1 MRNKHLLTQTL
12 LDQLPPEHGY
22 SVRDVMAQWWF
33 NIRSTGGMRLT
44 QAGYN
49 VMVQLEIERWSIDLD
64 PMTFDK
70 NLLLMLDRNL
80 QAPYYVE
87 VHKKIPK
94 KIVMFS
100 SREAMMANLYGDV
113 KSWLLNLQSQRNVD
127 DNDQS

>member
-12 LDQLPPEHGY
+12 LDQLPPGHGL
-22 SVRDVMAQWWF
+22 SVRDVCAQWWF
-33 NIRSTGGMRLT
+33 NIRAGGGMRLT

-49 VMVQLEIERWSIDLD
+49 IMTQLEIEHWSIELD

-70 NLLLMLDRNL
+70 HLILMLDRNL

-87 VHKKIPK
+87 VHKKIPR
-94 KIVMFS
+94 KIIMFS
-100 SREAMMANLYGDV
+100 SKEAMMANLYGDV
-113 KSWLLNLQSQRNVD
+113 KTWLLNLQSVGNAD